1 MTAPLAQNWQDLA
14 AEWSLSPFNRTHQLN
29 ATLQWSTGQGLGGG
43 ALVSGWR
50 GALFKNW
57 TFMSTLQVASG
68 TPLTPT
74 VAGLVDTGTGI
85 SNAVRAD
92 LTGAPIYAAPAGL
105 FLNPAA
111 FAAPLSGQWGDAGRD
126 IITGPML
133 FSLNQSVGRVF
144 RLPGD
149 RKSID
154 LRFDVTNVLNHV
166 TWTSYDTVV
175 GNAMFGLPTAAN
187 AMRSMQATLRF
198 RF

>member
-1 MTAPLAQNWQDLA
+1 
-14 AEWSLSPFNRTHQLN
+14 S
-29 ATLQWSTGQGLGGG
+29 GL
-43 ALVSGWR
+43 
-50 GALFKNW
+50 
-57 TFMSTLQVASG
+57 
-68 TPLTPT
+68 PLTPT
-74 VAGLVDTGTGI
+74 VGGLVVTGTGI
-85 SNAVRAD
+85 SNAVRAN

-111 FAAPLSGQWGDAGRD
+111 FAAPPSGQWGNAGRD

-133 FSLNQSVGRVF
+133 FSLNGSIGRVF

-154 LRFDVTNVLNHV
+154 LRFDMTNVLNHV
-166 TWTSYDTVV
+166 TYTSWDTVL
-175 GNAMFGLPTAAN
+175 GSAQFGLPTAAN